1 MPGLTEYRVVVAST
15 GDMSYNFPTVISV
28 LCSIDVT
35 YFPFDTQKCALQ
47 FGSWAHHG
55 FEINLTNRSAAG
67 DIGSFV
73 VNSEF
78 DITSMPLERH
88 VITYGCCP
96 EPYPDVTFYVNL
108 KRKPMFYVL
117 NLLFPCIII
126 TSMSVLG
133 FLLPPE
139 SGEKISLEITV
150 LLSLAVFMLVVSET
164 LPATSETFPWIG
176 VYFACAMIL
185 VSVST
190 VLTVMVLNVHHKNY
204 RPVPRWI
211 KVLILRYAARVVFFT
226 DTGTCRRIQVQQTNS
241 DFTHQNGL
249 SGKHSQDKAGLPQL
263 NGSSRPMSALG
274 EETPVPGNTN
284 LGPLV
289 QVLQEQLRLLNKA
302 EERKKSKER
311 HEIQDNEWRNV
322 AIVLDR
328 LFLMLFLLFFTITS
342 LVVLVPLAERD

>member
-1 MPGLTEYRVVVAST
+1 
-15 GDMSYNFPTVISV
+15 MSACVDS
-28 LCSIDVT
+28 
-35 YFPFDTQKCALQ
+35 Q

-176 VYFACAMIL
+176 EL
-185 VSVST
+185 VSKS
-190 VLTVMVLNVHHKNY
+190 Y
-204 RPVPRWI
+204 
-211 KVLILRYAARVVFFT
+211 FT
-226 DTGTCRRIQVQQTNS
+226 FLCAKQTI
-241 DFTHQNGL
+241 
-249 SGKHSQDKAGLPQL
+249 PQTKCL
-263 NGSSRPMSALG
+263 
-274 EETPVPGNTN
+274 
-284 LGPLV
+284 
-289 QVLQEQLRLLNKA
+289 
-302 EERKKSKER
+302 
-311 HEIQDNEWRNV
+311 
-322 AIVLDR
+322 
-328 LFLMLFLLFFTITS
+328 
-342 LVVLVPLAERD
+342 